1 MRANPYNNPTPARKQ
16 LANVRVIANDF
27 NSDYAIIC
35 FDNDDEAVLHTKAQA
50 RARMDFG
57 SQLDAQKL
65 EFQILSRET
74 LKV

>member
-16 LANVRVIANDF
+16 LANVRVMAKDF

-35 FDNDDEAVLHTKAQA
+35 FDNDDVEVLHTKAKA

-57 SQLDAQKL
+57 KQLDSQEL
-65 EFQILSRET
+65 EYQILSREN
-74 LKV
+74 LKI